1 MKQAVCV
8 ILLDNDGHLL
18 GVSRRN
24 KPNDMNLPGGKVDPG
39 ETPEEACVRETKEE
53 VGVDISDLELVY
65 SGICKGEVDYECFC
79 YLAEH
84 QGTPSSSEEGLTVRW
99 ITWNELLDES
109 NAFADYNRRLFES
122 MQGYGTVKA
131 F

>member
-8 ILLDNDGHLL
+8 ILIDNEGKIL

-39 ETPEEACVRETKEE
+39 ETPEEACIRETKEE

-65 SGICKGEVDYECFC
+65 VGPCRGEVDYECFC
-79 YLAEH
+79 YFAEH
-84 QGTPSSSEEGLTVRW
+84 QGKPHALEQGLTVRW
-99 ITWNELLDES
+99 ITWNELLDPS
-109 NAFADYNRRLFES
+109 NSFADYNRRLFDS
-122 MQGYGTVKA
+122 LRQYGRRN
-131 F
+131 